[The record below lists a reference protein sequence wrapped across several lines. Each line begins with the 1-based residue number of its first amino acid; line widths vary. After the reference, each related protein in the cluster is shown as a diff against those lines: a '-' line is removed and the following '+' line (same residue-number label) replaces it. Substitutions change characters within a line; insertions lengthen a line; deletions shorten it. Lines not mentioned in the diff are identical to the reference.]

1 MAIKIGDKN
10 KIKNS
15 NIVDSVII
23 TNKEDKEKKFT
34 ERHPI
39 LIGAI
44 ISFIIGIVLMFSFWG
59 DIILKIEELF

>member
-15 NIVDSVII
+15 NIIDNVVIRE
-23 TNKEDKEKKFT
+23 KEEKEKKIT

-39 LIGAI
+39 LVGAI
-44 ISFIIGIVLMFSFWG
+44 VSFVIGIVLMFSFWS

>member
-15 NIVDSVII
+15 NIIDSVVIRQ
-23 TNKEDKEKKFT
+23 KEEKEKKFT

-39 LIGAI
+39 LVGAI
-44 ISFIIGIVLMFSFWG
+44 ISFIIGIVLMFSFWS